1 MKPGRDVERK
11 TKPWII
17 AVSLIIPAVVAWL
30 FTIKVEGYDT
40 SFLPPIYATI
50 NGFTALILISAVIAI
65 KNKRIALHKKLMT
78 TAAVLSVL
86 FLVLYIIYHSTSD
99 STPYGGEGVM
109 RYIYF
114 AILISHIILS
124 IVVVPFVLI
133 TYVRGFT
140 GQLAKHKRIARIT
153 FPLWLYVAISGV
165 LVYVM
170 ISPYYG
176 G

>member
-1 MKPGRDVERK
+1 MKPQRDVERK

>member
-1 MKPGRDVERK
+1 MKPRRDVERK

-17 AVSLIIPAVVAWL
+17 ALSLIIPAVVAWL
-30 FTIKVEGYDT
+30 FTIKIEGYDT

-50 NGFTALILISAVIAI
+50 NGITALILISAVIAI
-65 KNKRIALHKKLMT
+65 KNKRIQLHKKLMT
-78 TAAVLSVL
+78 TAAILSVI

-99 STPYGGEGVM
+99 STPYGGQGVM

-124 IVVVPFVLI
+124 IIVVPFVLI

-140 GQLAKHKRIARIT
+140 GQIAKHKKIARIT
-153 FPLWLYVAISGV
+153 FPLWLYVAVSGV
-165 LVYVM
+165 LVYIL

>member
-1 MKPGRDVERK
+1 MKSQRDVERK

-30 FTIKVEGYDT
+30 FTIKIEGYNT

-50 NGFTALILISAVIAI
+50 NGITALILISAVVAI
-65 KNKRIALHKKLMT
+65 KNKRIQLHRRLMT
-78 TAAVLSVL
+78 TAVISSAL
-86 FLVLYIIYHSTSD
+86 FLVLYIIYHSTSN

-124 IVVVPFVLI
+124 IIVVPFVLI
-133 TYVRGFT
+133 TYLRGFT
-140 GQLAKHKRIARIT
+140 GQITKHKKIARIT
-153 FPLWLYVAISGV
+153 FPLWLYVAVSGV
-165 LVYVM
+165 LVYIL
-170 ISPYYG
+170 ISPYYVG
-176 G
+176 